1 MAFVRTILALLIAL
15 SVAWLPAAGA
25 AAFKF
30 KSHEMTEMSASEPM
44 DDCCPSAAD
53 PCKGMP
59 DCASMAACMV
69 NCLSYAGGASSPSVY
84 PVALAAVM
92 HVFES
97 GILHSQ
103 TTNPPFRPPRV

>member
-1 MAFVRTILALLIAL
+1 MSFARTILALLIAL
-15 SVAWLPAAGA
+15 SVAWLPTAGA

-69 NCLSYAGGASSPSVY
+69 NCLSYAGGMSSPLVY
-84 PVALAAVM
+84 PVTLAAPM
-92 HVFES
+92 PLFES
-97 GILHSQ
+97 GILHSRA
-103 TTNPPFRPPRV
+103 TSPPFRPPRV